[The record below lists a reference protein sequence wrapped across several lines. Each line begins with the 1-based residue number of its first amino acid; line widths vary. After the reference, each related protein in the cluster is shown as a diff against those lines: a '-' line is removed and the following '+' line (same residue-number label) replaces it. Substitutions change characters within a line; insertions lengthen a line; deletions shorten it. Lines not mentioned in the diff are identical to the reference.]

1 MCLPQV
7 VYKGIT
13 QVPHGQAPRWKQAA
27 GDSRPSG
34 LRQSII
40 RSSFFITC
48 MFVMYPVVS
57 NFALAP
63 RPWKR
68 YVCIV
73 QLVRHGNLHRLS
85 RCNPPPQPVTGLFAV
100 VIIISSNQVCGATS
114 RSYVPVHVSE
124 GSKGGSEAE
133 RGKERHQVKKKRRW

>member
-1 MCLPQV
+1 MDERPRCV
-7 VYKGIT
+7 CHKWYTKVA
-13 QVPHGQAPRWKQAA
+13 QVPHGGAQRWIRAA
-27 GDSRPSG
+27 GDSRPGG
-34 LRQSII
+34 LRHNVI

-73 QLVRHGNLHRLS
+73 QLVRHDKLHRLS
-85 RCNPPPQPVTGLFAV
+85 RCNPPPQPVTGLFVKV
-100 VIIISSNQVCGATS
+100 VI
-114 RSYVPVHVSE
+114 
-124 GSKGGSEAE
+124 
-133 RGKERHQVKKKRRW
+133 